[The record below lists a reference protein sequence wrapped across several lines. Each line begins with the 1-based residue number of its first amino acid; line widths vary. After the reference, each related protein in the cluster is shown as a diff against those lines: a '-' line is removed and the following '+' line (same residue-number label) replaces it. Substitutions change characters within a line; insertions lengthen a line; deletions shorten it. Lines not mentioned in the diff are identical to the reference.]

1 LIVPLILALVQLY
14 LDKKITKRYGGYVVK
29 PIKASDDFARFTK
42 EGKPL
47 PSLSEVRQKRIKG
60 LLRFSLW
67 TIAVVG
73 IIVFILRK
81 LGW

>member
-1 LIVPLILALVQLY
+1 MIVPLILALVQLY

-29 PIKASDDFARFTK
+29 PIKGSDDFARFTK
-42 EGKPL
+42 DGKPL

-60 LLRFSLW
+60 FLRFSLW
-67 TIAVVG
+67 TIAVAG
-73 IIVFILRK
+73 IVVFIMRK